1 MLAPYQI
8 NNKPFGNPCI
18 HVADQAAAAL
28 LELCPIP
35 GACGSWRVSGLPTLC
50 LATASRTR
58 GLPLTAAGEGIIIQ
72 GICRENA
79 FVGLPEMPLECLPEL
94 VVPIARESPRIFQRT
109 MPGTTWNNTGTMLG
123 TIWTHTWNHLDLE
136 PRLDPHWNYTPK
148 PGTTHLFYSNR
159 HIPAIRHYPC

>member
-79 FVGLPEMPLECLPEL
+79 LVALPEMPLERLPEL
-94 VVPIARESPRIFQRT
+94 RQNSLVVPLDRESPRMFQRT
-109 MPGTTWNNTGTMLG
+109 TPGTTWNHTGTTPG
-123 TIWTHTWNHLDLE
+123 TTWNHA
-136 PRLDPHWNYTPK
+136 WNHLK
-148 PGTTHLFYSNR
+148 LHCSHPGTTWN
-159 HIPAIRHYPC
+159 HIGTTWNHA